1 MIAADT
7 ASLLAVPN
15 ATDRRTASASA
26 HPHSVDR
33 AAAAPVFYL
42 PVGKECEILRHAL
55 ASQLPLMVK
64 GPTGC
69 GKTRFIQH
77 MAEVLGRP
85 LITVSCNEDTSATD
99 LLGRHLLVGGETRW
113 TDGPVTRA
121 VREGAILYLD
131 EIAEA
136 RADALVV
143 IHSLSDHRRE
153 LFLDRTGERLH
164 APPEFMLIVS
174 YNPGYQRSMRELKPS
189 TRQRFIA
196 LNFDYPTEAQ
206 EIAIVAQEA
215 RVPTATAKQ
224 LVQIARKIRHLTEL
238 SLLESAST
246 RLVVAAGKLIVAGV
260 PPRLACLT
268 AIAEPLTD
276 DVEAR
281 AAIRQVIDL
290 AI

>member
-1 MIAADT
+1 MIAPANPFP
-7 ASLLAVPN
+7 AVRPVVN
-15 ATDRRTASASA
+15 APD
-26 HPHSVDR
+26 P
-33 AAAAPVFYL
+33 APAFYL
-42 PVGKECEILRHAL
+42 PIGKECDVFRHAL
-55 ASQLPLMVK
+55 ASRLPLMVK

-99 LLGRHLLVGGETRW
+99 LLGRHLLIDGETRW

-121 VREGAILYLD
+121 VRTGAILYLD

-153 LFLDRTGERLH
+153 LFLDRTGETLR
-164 APPEFMLIVS
+164 APAEFMLIVS

-189 TRQRFIA
+189 TRQRFVG
-196 LNFDYPTEAQ
+196 LNFDYPSESQ
-206 EIAIVAQEA
+206 EVAIVAREA
-215 RVPTATAKQ
+215 GVAPGTAKH

-246 RLVVAAGKLIVAGV
+246 RLVVAAGKLIAAGV
-260 PPRLACLT
+260 PPRLACAT
-268 AIAEPLTD
+268 AITEPLTD

>member
-1 MIAADT
+1 MIAAHT
-7 ASLLAVPN
+7 APLLAIPVH
-15 ATDRRTASASA
+15 AEG
-26 HPHSVDR
+26 R
-33 AAAAPVFYL
+33 AAFAAPASPNPVGTPVFYL

-69 GKTRFIQH
+69 GKTRFVQH
-77 MAEVLGRP
+77 MAQVLDRP

-121 VREGAILYLD
+121 VRTGAILYLD

-153 LFLDRTGERLH
+153 LFLDRTGETLH
-164 APPEFMLIVS
+164 APPEFMLLVS
-174 YNPGYQRSMRELKPS
+174 YNPGYQRSMREMKPS

-206 EIAIVAQEA
+206 EISIVTQEA
-215 RVPTATAKQ
+215 GVAAGTAKQ

-246 RLVVAAGKLIVAGV
+246 RLVVAAGKLIRAGV
-260 PPRLACLT
+260 PPRLACVT

-276 DVEAR
+276 EPDAR
-281 AAIRQVIDL
+281 AAIRQVIEL
-290 AI
+290 TI